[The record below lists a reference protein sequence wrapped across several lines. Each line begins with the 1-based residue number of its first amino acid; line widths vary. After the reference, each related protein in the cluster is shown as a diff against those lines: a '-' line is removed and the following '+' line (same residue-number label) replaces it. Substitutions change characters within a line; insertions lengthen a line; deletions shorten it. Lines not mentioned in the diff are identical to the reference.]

1 MSLNYDV
8 IPEIVN
14 TIRSIEDEYQH
25 NQGLI
30 LTESDLGSL
39 LYGRLRGI
47 FLRRPPVNSSGLYW
61 RMSTQDPHIFASPL
75 HLEAP
80 WYDNDGK
87 LTIRP
92 DITILEPDQLSILH
106 RYGDGLKL
114 PSKQFEFGGNAIV
127 LELKF
132 IRYKSGITP
141 HVLEKI
147 KEDFEKI
154 EKLKRRLG
162 NTNLLNSLYCF
173 FVVFNKTDNRCPEF
187 DEYLSRRA
195 QGNWYKYI
203 YGTGKVAFN
212 KNATSSLG

>member
-14 TIRSIEDEYQH
+14 TIRSIEDEYQY

-39 LYGRLRGI
+39 LYGHLRDI
-47 FLRRPPVNSSGLYW
+47 FFRRPPVNNSGLYW

-92 DITILEPDQLSILH
+92 DITILEPAQLSILH
-106 RYGDGLKL
+106 RYGDGFRL
-114 PSKQFEFGGNAIV
+114 PSKQFEFAGSAIIM
-127 LELKF
+127 ELKF
-132 IRYKSGITP
+132 IRYKSGITIRA
-141 HVLEKI
+141 LEGIRK
-147 KEDFEKI
+147 DFNKI
-154 EKLKRRLG
+154 ENLRRRR
-162 NTNLLNSLYCF
+162 NTDLMDSLYCL

-187 DEYLSRRA
+187 DEYLSKQA
-195 QGNWYKYI
+195 QGEWFQYV
-203 YGTGKVAFN
+203 YGTGKVTFN
-212 KNATSSLG
+212 K

>member
-1 MSLNYDV
+1 MTLNNNFT
-8 IPEIVN
+8 PK
-14 TIRSIEDEYQH
+14 IEDIIRNIENEYQH

-30 LTESDLGSL
+30 LTESDLASL
-39 LYGRLRGI
+39 IYCRLRGL
-47 FLRRPPVNSSGLYW
+47 FLSRFRRNNSGLHW
-61 RMSTQDPHIFASPL
+61 RMRTQDPHIFASPV

-80 WYDNDGK
+80 WYDDNEK
-87 LTIRP
+87 LKIRP

-106 RYGDGLKL
+106 RYGDGLRL
-114 PSKQFEFGGNAIV
+114 PSKQFEFSGNAII

-141 HVLEKI
+141 HALEEI
-147 KEDFEKI
+147 RRDFDKI
-154 EKLKRRLG
+154 EKLRRRR
-162 NTNLLNSLYCF
+162 NTELMNSIYCF